1 MALDEDAL
9 KNRSRL
15 TPGTIRREDE
25 IDFQDLIYGMAES
38 VADAQTK
45 LDYNLA
51 ESMTRFAET
60 KVAVIPRVVRTIR
73 PDGSVVDEPDK
84 PVERSLLELGIT
96 PERYQ
101 FSEATLDVEFDLSFA
116 TDETDTSEEKK
127 RARFRVDTSEAHH
140 RRRYH
145 GEANTTAKI
154 SARLVPV
161 PTPPSFGPATV
172 EGGTTDEGTDTPGTE
187 PADED
192 ETGAES
198 SSDDAD
204 DDSAFEPAD
213 TVDDTTDETDS

>member
-9 KNRSRL
+9 RNRGRL
-15 TPGTIRREDE
+15 SPGTIRREDE

-60 KVAVIPRVVRTIR
+60 KIEVIPRVVRTIQ
-73 PDGSVVDEPDK
+73 PDGTVVDEPAE
-84 PVERSLLELGIT
+84 PEERSLLELGIT

-101 FSEATLDVEFDLSFA
+101 FSEAMLDVEFDLSFA

-127 RARFRVDTSEAHH
+127 KARFRVDTSEAHH

-161 PTPPSFGPATV
+161 PTPASLAPATV
-172 EGGTTDEGTDTPGTE
+172 DAGTDATGHDGVGGTDDGEQGGSDG
-187 PADED
+187 ED
-192 ETGAES
+192 ESETGTAV
-198 SSDDAD
+198 DDATAD
-204 DDSAFEPAD
+204 DD
-213 TVDDTTDETDS
+213 T